1 MVLRRMMMKPKNWD
15 QFQHYKDRCPPWI
28 KLHREILNDRAFM
41 MLPIE
46 SKALAP
52 MLWLLAS
59 ESKDGSFDGSIEEL
73 AFRLRLT
80 NEQVAKG
87 LKPLIDNSFFVDDS
101 EMLAE
106 CLQVATP
113 ETERETEKETKKKAT
128 KVAPPDGVSQSIW
141 DDFVKHRKAKKAP
154 ITQSA
159 IDGIKR
165 EADKAGWSLDDAL
178 SETCMRGWQG
188 FKAEWVTPKPSF
200 AQQAADIIRTT
211 TPSSVVQ
218 LESARRVSEELSS
231 GKPPTLEQLAALA
244 KLKAKNG

>member
-1 MVLRRMMMKPKNWD
+1 MKPKNWD

-87 LKPLIDNSFFVDDS
+87 LKPLIDNGFFVDDS

-106 CLQVATP
+106 CLQVAIP
-113 ETERETEKETKKKAT
+113 ETERETETETKKKAT

-141 DDFVKHRKAKKAP
+141 DDFVKHRKAKKSP

-188 FKAEWVTPKPSF
+188 FKAEWVTPKQTF

>member
-1 MVLRRMMMKPKNWD
+1 MKPKNWD

-87 LKPLIDNSFFVDDS
+87 LKPLIDNGFFVDDS

-106 CLQVATP
+106 CLQVAIPET
-113 ETERETEKETKKKAT
+113 ETERETEKETESADAEFESFWDAYDKK
-128 KVAPPDGVSQSIW
+128 VGLPQ
-141 DDFVKHRKAKKAP
+141 AKK
-154 ITQSA
+154 SW
-159 IDGIKR
+159 KR
-165 EADKAGWSLDDAL
+165 LKVNDDLFSKIMESVEAYVLATPDKAYRKHPATWLNNRSWED
-178 SETCMRGWQG
+178 EII
-188 FKAEWVTPKPSF
+188 TPKPSF